1 MARSFKCLHS
11 VLLVCICIRT
21 AVISCPCLAGWPGQ
35 RPLQRLGHYGLHLAK
50 LPVRAGWQHSSLI
63 SAVNIHCQLLTHS
76 PAPQWCWHCHELS
89 AMLDHEPPGDRIC
102 DKLNEEN
109 CDDTRVVS
117 SVPLIEDT
125 APSNNT
131 HFFEGVEKN
140 LEVWFT
146 SSNGDTD
153 HSDLRLIPR

>member
-1 MARSFKCLHS
+1 
-11 VLLVCICIRT
+11 
-21 AVISCPCLAGWPGQ
+21 
-35 RPLQRLGHYGLHLAK
+35 
-50 LPVRAGWQHSSLI
+50 
-63 SAVNIHCQLLTHS
+63 
-76 PAPQWCWHCHELS
+76 
-89 AMLDHEPPGDRIC
+89 MLDHEPPGDRIC

-117 SVPLIEDT
+117 SPSLIEDT

-146 SSNGDTD
+146 SSNGDVD
-153 HSDLRLIPR
+153 DSDLRLIPRYLLLERTFDTCVLLLLVFSESWQPSYCRLLTQLETKTVSSPVS